1 MLIGFYFEYYGYSA
15 TALTNRDRALF
26 TRSLQA
32 FGDGV
37 QVSRTHDQV
46 IPSTH
51 TSGGADNRST
61 PQDEWKEMPPNP
73 RSAAPPTSSP
83 SPPVDADAT
92 VDTGADADGTAV
104 VSVAGTGA
112 RMATEAISREEML
125 LNFGNNAD
133 KTRASAIV
141 DMVMASTVANSTP
154 CGDSARECVAGG
166 GGAAAS
172 SGAPSGATAA
182 VSNAVAVAGRGD
194 IPNSHRSRPSASGSG
209 NWGEPE
215 AGGGVPEN
223 GGGVPGTSK
232 SGSFSPSQGKAVQ
245 GRELDPATVDDGA
258 LVARRRGG
266 EGGGDEEE
274 EVDDALDELGTFN
287 LRIVFAKGRT
297 GFQES
302 KEFDWPEGSVVADR
316 YEVGLYASSFA
327 LLPSWFCFIEG

>member
-1 MLIGFYFEYYGYSA
+1 M
-15 TALTNRDRALF
+15 
-26 TRSLQA
+26 Q
-32 FGDGV
+32 
-37 QVSRTHDQV
+37 
-46 IPSTH
+46 
-51 TSGGADNRST
+51 
-61 PQDEWKEMPPNP
+61 PNP

-83 SPPVDADAT
+83 SPPVDADTT
-92 VDTGADADGTAV
+92 VDTGVDVDGTAAV
-104 VSVAGTGA
+104 VSVAGVGA
-112 RMATEAISREEML
+112 RMATGAISREEML
-125 LNFGNNAD
+125 LNFGNDAS

-154 CGDSARECVAGG
+154 RGDSARECVAGG
-166 GGAAAS
+166 GVAAA
-172 SGAPSGATAA
+172 ASGATAA
-182 VSNAVAVAGRGD
+182 VSCADRDVA
-194 IPNSHRSRPSASGSG
+194 NSHRPRPSASGNAS
-209 NWGEPE
+209 WGEPE

-223 GGGVPGTSK
+223 GGRVPGTSK

-245 GRELDPATVDDGA
+245 GRERDPATVDDGA

-316 YEVGLYASSFA
+316 YEVG
-327 LLPSWFCFIEG
+327 I